1 VRREEKLTVTSKGI
15 KVHVGDVF
23 QIPVSKDCSGFG
35 QILADDEGILL
46 MAIFDRRAGSDKLPS
61 LETIVSS
68 DLLFIANSF
77 DTRISR
83 GYWSIIGNLTPDRAR
98 IPLPNYKV
106 GRGGAEMYVENY
118 EANKTRV
125 ATPEE
130 LALLDLRSSWSPK
143 VLEDALKA
151 HWGSGPWNDH
161 YNRLR
166 AENALRSC
174 KVQIESSQ
182 YKNIQTAESERAAHQ
197 EHQPRARSIEE
208 IIAGHM
214 ARDASMRRIF
224 SQKKV
229 DPSEPRVIECQF
241 WIPSKEDADRLA
253 QALKNLGFEILK
265 QHPMAIAGKPEQ
277 WNLEAATRQSI
288 DQTMSREF
296 VEKLVRIADFNH
308 GGYDGWGTRIK

>member
-1 VRREEKLTVTSKGI
+1 VRQEEKLTVTSRKI

-35 QILADDEGILL
+35 QVLANDAGMLL
-46 MAIFDRRAGSDKLPS
+46 MAIFDQRAGGDRHPS
-61 LETIVSS
+61 LESIVSA
-68 DLLFIANSF
+68 DLLFIANSP
-77 DTRISR
+77 DAKIWH
-83 GYWSIIGNLTPDRAR
+83 GHWPIIGNVAPDRAR
-98 IPLPNYKV
+98 IPLPKYKV
-106 GRGGAEMYVENY
+106 GRGGEMYVENY

-130 LALLDLRSSWSPK
+130 LALLDLRSSWSPEI
-143 VLEDALKA
+143 LEDALKA
-151 HWGSGPWNDH
+151 QWGLGPWNDH

-174 KVQIESSQ
+174 KVQIESAQ
-182 YKNIQTAESERAAHQ
+182 YQKLPTAESERAAHK

-241 WIPSKEDADRLA
+241 WIPRREDADRLA

-277 WNLEAATRQSI
+277 WNLEVATRQSI

-296 VEKLVRIADFNH
+296 IEKLVRLADFNH